1 MTLHVRTAPGTEAV
15 TLEPVRDAV
24 QSVDP
29 RLPVLSLKTL
39 TNHRDGTTSLWAV
52 TLAAKLFVAFGLI
65 AGVLATAGVYG
76 LRAYLV
82 TLRRREIG
90 IRMALGGTRADI
102 LGQLLREGSWMAV
115 TGLLVGTVLAVG
127 LILVLRQSEMLY
139 QVDTL
144 DPLVFAV
151 APLLLASATA
161 AASYI
166 PARRAYAHGSD
177 GRAAA
182 GIDRETQRSLGVGAR
197 IRLGVVSWG
206 SAIIARRRR
215 SMLKFRT
222 IPASL
227 LSLVLL
233 SMAVLSG
240 SAQQDANRPANQ
252 DPQAQTPQGQAPQ
265 EQAPEGQAQPQGQT
279 AQGQTPQGPTFRGS
293 INFVR
298 VDVIVD
304 DKKGEPVSTLTQ
316 AEFELLEDGKPVPVE
331 QFSLVKVDGNPRP
344 GAPPPREIRNR
355 NDEEL
360 IANREDVRVFVFF
373 LDDYHV
379 RRANSMTVREPLMR
393 FVQNQLRP
401 NDIVAIM
408 YPLSPVSDLTFT
420 RNHDVVMGAINNFAG
435 RKFDYTPLNQLE
447 ANYMRY
453 PTEQVE
459 KIRND
464 VVMGALR
471 GLSVRLG
478 SLREGRKSVI
488 FVSEGFTAHVAS
500 ADAEGGRVGAG
511 QPDSVGRS
519 QRGLRTARSKSPPSG
534 SARQTSTRAC
544 ARSSIRRTGTT
555 RRSMRSIPEAWRHSS
570 TGFDDLPSGPP
581 PSFATDARALRMTQ
595 DTLRS
600 ISDETD
606 GKAIVNRNTLEQGLQ
621 AVIRDS
627 SSYYLL
633 GYTSQTPNDGKFHQI
648 TVRVKRRDV
657 NVRARRGF
665 WAVSPDDAI
674 RAATPAPEVAK
685 PVQTALASI
694 ATSVQAGKYVRTWL
708 GTERGEGGNTRV
720 TLVWEPLTFPPGD
733 RREPAG
739 RVSLLAATG
748 AGNVVFRGRA
758 PERPIVPSATT
769 GSLGPSGTV
778 NAAAPAAPQR
788 LTFDAPPGKVE
799 LRITVEGASG
809 GTLDQEIRD
818 VEVPDF
824 TTPQVSLG
832 TPRLYRART
841 LPELRSITSDPNA
854 VPAAGREFAR
864 TDRVLVRFSAY
875 APGTEM
881 PGATAVLLNRAGA
894 KMSDLPVTPST
905 IPGTTHEITLGL
917 STVPAGE
924 YLVEITAKSAAGE
937 TKALIPLRVTS

>member
-1 MTLHVRTAPGTEAV
+1 
-15 TLEPVRDAV
+15 
-24 QSVDP
+24 
-29 RLPVLSLKTL
+29 
-39 TNHRDGTTSLWAV
+39 
-52 TLAAKLFVAFGLI
+52 
-65 AGVLATAGVYG
+65 
-76 LRAYLV
+76 
-82 TLRRREIG
+82 
-90 IRMALGGTRADI
+90 
-102 LGQLLREGSWMAV
+102 
-115 TGLLVGTVLAVG
+115 
-127 LILVLRQSEMLY
+127 
-139 QVDTL
+139 
-144 DPLVFAV
+144 
-151 APLLLASATA
+151 
-161 AASYI
+161 
-166 PARRAYAHGSD
+166 
-177 GRAAA
+177 
-182 GIDRETQRSLGVGAR
+182 
-197 IRLGVVSWG
+197 
-206 SAIIARRRR
+206 
-215 SMLKFRT
+215 MLKFRT

-227 LSLVLL
+227 LALVLL

-252 DPQAQTPQGQAPQ
+252 GPEAQTPRG
-265 EQAPEGQAQPQGQT
+265 QAPEGQP
-279 AQGQTPQGPTFRGS
+279 AQGQGQAGAQGQPAQDQTQTPVFRGG

-304 DKKGEPVSTLTQ
+304 DKKGQPVTTLAQ
-316 AEFELLEDGKPVPVE
+316 ADFEVLEDGKPVNVE
-331 QFSLVKVDGNPRP
+331 QFSLVKVDGNVQP
-344 GAPPPREIRNR
+344 GAPPPQEIRTR

-360 IANREDVRVFVFF
+360 IANRDDVRVFVFF
-373 LDDYHV
+373 FDDYHV
-379 RRANSMTVREPLMR
+379 RRANSMTVRDPLIR

-401 NDIVAIM
+401 NDIVALM
-408 YPLSPVSDLTFT
+408 YPLTPVSDLSFT
-420 RNHDVVMGAINNFAG
+420 RNHDLVMGAINNFKG

-453 PTEQVE
+453 PTDQVE

-488 FVSEGFTAHVAS
+488 FVSEGFTAMLPPQMRKADAS
-500 ADAEGGRVGAG
+500 APDNPIQQAAGAATQDSSQQITAEWFG
-511 QPDSVGRS
+511 QTDVYSRMREVIDMANRNNTSFYALDP
-519 QRGLRTARSKSPPSG
+519 RGLAPF
-534 SARQTSTRAC
+534 
-544 ARSSIRRTGTT
+544 
-555 RRSMRSIPEAWRHSS
+555 EY
-570 TGFDDLPSGPP
+570 GFDDLPFGPP

-600 ISDETD
+600 ISEETD

-633 GYTSQTPNDGKFHQI
+633 GYNSQAPNDGKFHQI
-648 TVRVKRRDV
+648 TVRLKKRDL

-665 WAVSPDDAI
+665 WAITPDDAI
-674 RAATPAPEVAK
+674 RVANPTPEIAK

-739 RVSLLAATG
+739 RVTLLAATS

-758 PERPIVPSATT
+758 PERPIVPSATN

-778 NAAAPAAPQR
+778 AAAAPAAPQR

-799 LRITVEGASG
+799 LRMTVEGASG
-809 GTLDQEIRD
+809 GTLDQEIRE

-824 TTPQVSLG
+824 TTPQVTLG

-841 LPELRSITSDPNA
+841 LPELRALTSDPNA
-854 VPAAGREFAR
+854 VPSAGREFAR
-864 TDRVLVRFSAY
+864 TERVLIRLSAY
-875 APGTEM
+875 APGTER
-881 PGATAVLLNRAGA
+881 PEATAVLLNRGGT
-894 KMSDLPVTPST
+894 KMSDVPVTPST
-905 IPGTTHEITLGL
+905 IAGTTHEIALGL
-917 STVPAGE
+917 STIPAGE
-924 YLVEITAKSAAGE
+924 YLVEITVKSATGE
-937 TKALIPLRVTS
+937 AKTLIPLRVTS

>member
-1 MTLHVRTAPGTEAV
+1 M
-15 TLEPVRDAV
+15 
-24 QSVDP
+24 
-29 RLPVLSLKTL
+29 LKT
-39 TNHRDGTTSLWAV
+39 
-52 TLAAKLFVAFGLI
+52 
-65 AGVLATAGVYG
+65 
-76 LRAYLV
+76 
-82 TLRRREIG
+82 RR
-90 IRMALGGTRADI
+90 
-102 LGQLLREGSWMAV
+102 
-115 TGLLVGTVLAVG
+115 
-127 LILVLRQSEMLY
+127 
-139 QVDTL
+139 
-144 DPLVFAV
+144 
-151 APLLLASATA
+151 
-161 AASYI
+161 
-166 PARRAYAHGSD
+166 
-177 GRAAA
+177 
-182 GIDRETQRSLGVGAR
+182 
-197 IRLGVVSWG
+197 
-206 SAIIARRRR
+206 
-215 SMLKFRT
+215 

-227 LSLVLL
+227 LALVLL
-233 SMAVLSG
+233 SMAVQSG

-252 DPQAQTPQGQAPQ
+252 PQAQSQGQPDAQ
-265 EQAPEGQAQPQGQT
+265 GQPAQDQPQGQT
-279 AQGQTPQGPTFRGS
+279 QTPVFRGG

-304 DKKGEPVSTLTQ
+304 DKKGQPVTTLLQ
-316 AEFELLEDGKPVPVE
+316 SDFEVLEDGKPVSVE

-344 GAPPPREIRNR
+344 GAPLPTEIRSR

-373 LDDYHV
+373 FDDYHV
-379 RRANSMTVREPLMR
+379 RRANSMTVREPLQR

-408 YPLSPVSDLTFT
+408 YPLSPVSDLSFT
-420 RNHDVVMGAINNFAG
+420 RNHNLVMGAINNFTG
-435 RKFDYTPLNQLE
+435 RKFDYTPLNQAE

-488 FVSEGFTAHVAS
+488 FVSEGFTAMLPPQMRKADAS
-500 ADAEGGRVGAG
+500 APDNPIQQAAGAATQDSSQQITAEWFG
-511 QPDSVGRS
+511 QTDVYSRMREVIDMANRNNTSFYALDP
-519 QRGLRTARSKSPPSG
+519 RGLAPF
-534 SARQTSTRAC
+534 
-544 ARSSIRRTGTT
+544 
-555 RRSMRSIPEAWRHSS
+555 EY
-570 TGFDDLPSGPP
+570 GFDDLPFGPP
-581 PSFATDARALRMTQ
+581 PSFATDSRALRMTQ

-600 ISDETD
+600 ISEETD

-633 GYTSQTPNDGKFHQI
+633 GYNSQAPNDGKFHQI
-648 TVRVKRRDV
+648 TVRLKKRDM

-665 WAVSPDDAI
+665 WAITPEDAVK
-674 RAATPAPEVAK
+674 AATPTPEVAK

-720 TLVWEPLTFPPGD
+720 TLVWEPLAFPPGD

-739 RVSLLAATG
+739 RVSLLAATS

-758 PERPIVPSATT
+758 PERPIVPSASN

-778 NAAAPAAPQR
+778 AATAPAAPQR

-818 VEVPDF
+818 IDVPDF
-824 TTPQVSLG
+824 TTTEVSLG

-841 LPELRSITSDPNA
+841 LPELRSITQDPNA
-854 VPAAGREFAR
+854 VPAAGREFSR
-864 TDRVLVRFSAY
+864 TDRVLVRLSAY
-875 APGTEM
+875 APGTEK
-881 PGATAVLLNRAGA
+881 PEATAILLNRAGT
-894 KMSDLPVTPST
+894 KMSDVPVTPST

-917 STVPAGE
+917 NTIPAGE
-924 YLVEITAKSAAGE
+924 YLVEITVKSAAGE
-937 TKALIPLRVTS
+937 AKTLIPIRITS